1 MINDYTV
8 CLDLPARD
16 VFGFEFD
23 PRRVTHKIRA
33 RSIDG
38 AIKTMLDDYG
48 VSVADLVYAS
58 RDTP

>member
-1 MINDYTV
+1 MNDYTV
-8 CLDLPARD
+8 CFDLPARD

-38 AIKTMLDDYG
+38 AIKTMLDAY
-48 VSVADLVYAS
+48 SITVAELVYAS
-58 RDTP
+58 RDCE